1 MKGNIMSKEMTVEE
15 KLETLL
21 DSDIVALVRVN
32 HEKIDDEGVNERL
45 VYTVTTRTKN
55 GKDNQLARR
64 IGGIIRFAVDSL
76 IKSM

>member
-1 MKGNIMSKEMTVEE
+1 MKGSVMSEEMTAEE

-21 DSDIVALVRVN
+21 DSDIVALVRIN
-32 HEKIDDEGVNERL
+32 HEKIDGGVNERL
-45 VYTVTTRTKN
+45 VYTVTTRARD

-64 IGGIIRFAVDSL
+64 FGSIIRFAVDSL